1 MAAKFA
7 GEAAV
12 RAKRPVDAGNHVLWP
27 AHPVQRRI
35 GEHRVELVLE
45 GKRMAVHLLHF
56 EALCSS
62 FGEHLLAQIGAKHV
76 GAARGDLLRQHT
88 VAAAEVEDAFALPRR
103 QEIEHRTGKLG
114 DETAFHGIVFGLPA
128 LHRLRRCHVDRAHS
142 DGPGRQGS

>member
-1 MAAKFA
+1 
-7 GEAAV
+7 V

-62 FGEHLLAQIGAKHV
+62 CGDTSSLKSAPSTSAPRV
-76 GAARGDLLRQHT
+76 GDLLRQHT

-114 DETAFHGIVFGLPA
+114 DETAFQGIVVGLPA
-128 LHRLRRCHVDRAHS
+128 LHRLRRCHVDRAYS